1 MKLFEQYQFQ
11 PFIKETLQKLQF
23 QEPTKIQKAVIP
35 LVYKHRDV
43 IGISQTGTGKTHA
56 FLIPIMDM
64 IETSMDC
71 VQAVITAPTRELDN
85 KSMNKPKY
93 LLSLIKIYEF
103 L

>member
-43 IGISQTGTGKTHA
+43 IGISQTGTGKHML
-56 FLIPIMDM
+56 F
-64 IETSMDC
+64 
-71 VQAVITAPTRELDN
+71 
-85 KSMNKPKY
+85 
-93 LLSLIKIYEF
+93 
-103 L
+103 